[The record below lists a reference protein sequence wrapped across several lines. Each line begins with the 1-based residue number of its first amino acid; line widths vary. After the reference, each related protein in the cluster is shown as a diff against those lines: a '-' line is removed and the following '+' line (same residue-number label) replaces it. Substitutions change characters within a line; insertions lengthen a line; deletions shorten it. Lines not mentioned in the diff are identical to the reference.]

1 MSSVMVKDI
10 HEVWRLRELWWLEFW
25 HLRHWDLWHLW
36 VEIEN
41 LDHEIVM
48 LRLSLG
54 LSLIL
59 SWESWDGWNPQVVA
73 VSTEVVLL
81 GVLLE
86 LDGFLGLVVH
96 LNEVV
101 SDSMSELTEGEVLL
115 NSRWVISK
123 VESHDVGD
131 EGGNVSDNSVV
142 LINHFVV
149 GVALVVL
156 EEHNSSEVIELS
168 EDGVSVFVQS
178 SPDLVVLSE
187 ADLLV
192 VEAPVVEVILDH
204 TNVARVSVSPV
215 EINEVVSSG
224 VSIFDGG

>member
-41 LDHEIVM
+41 LDHEFVM
-48 LRLSLG
+48 LWLSLG
-54 LSLIL
+54 LSLLL
-59 SWESWDGWNPQVVA
+59 SWESWDGWNPHVVA

-86 LDGFLGLVVH
+86 LDGLLGLVVH

-101 SDSMSELTEGEVLL
+101 SDSMSELTEGVVLL

-131 EGGNVSDNSVV
+131 KGGNVSDNSVV

-178 SPDLVVLSE
+178 SPDLAVLSE
-187 ADLLV
+187 TDLLV

-204 TNVARVSVSPV
+204 TDVARVSVSPV
-215 EINEVVSSG
+215 EVNEVVSSG

>member
-1 MSSVMVKDI
+1 MVKDI
-10 HEVWRLRELWWLEFW
+10 HEVWRMRELWWLEFW
-25 HLRHWDLWHLW
+25 HLRHWNLWHLW

-41 LDHEIVM
+41 LDHEVVM
-48 LRLSLG
+48 FWLLLG

-59 SWESWDGWNPQVVA
+59 SRESWDGWNPQAVA

-86 LDGFLGLVVH
+86 LNGFLGLVVQ
-96 LNEVV
+96 LNEVI
-101 SDSMSELTEGEVLL
+101 SDSMSELTESVVLL

-156 EEHNSSEVIELS
+156 EEHDSSEVIELS
-168 EDGVSVFVQS
+168 EDGVSVLVQS
-178 SPDLVVLSE
+178 SPELVVFSE

-192 VEAPVVEVILDH
+192 VKAPVVEVIFDH
-204 TNVARVSVSPV
+204 TDVARVSVSPV

-224 VSIFDGG
+224 MSIFDGC